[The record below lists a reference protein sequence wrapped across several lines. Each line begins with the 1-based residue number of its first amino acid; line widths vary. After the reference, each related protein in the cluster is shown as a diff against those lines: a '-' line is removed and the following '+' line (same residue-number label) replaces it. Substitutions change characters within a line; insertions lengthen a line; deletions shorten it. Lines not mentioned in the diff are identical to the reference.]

1 MNVRKNWRQQI
12 RGWVPQGINLP
23 SRQQTTSPKP
33 ARNQLKI
40 YVSIFVTLA
49 IVWGIQGALS
59 PAFVPGS
66 SWSLYFAATGTIIG
80 ASFLILLIRM
90 RQTRTIRR

>member
-1 MNVRKNWRQQI
+1 MNVKKSWINQI
-12 RGWVPQGINLP
+12 RGWMPQGINLP
-23 SRQQTTSPKP
+23 RRQQATIPKP

-40 YVSIFVTLA
+40 CTSIFVTLA

-66 SWSLYFAATGTIIG
+66 SWSLYFAATGAIIG
-80 ASFLILLIRM
+80 VSFLILLIRM
-90 RQTRTIRR
+90 RQTRAIRR